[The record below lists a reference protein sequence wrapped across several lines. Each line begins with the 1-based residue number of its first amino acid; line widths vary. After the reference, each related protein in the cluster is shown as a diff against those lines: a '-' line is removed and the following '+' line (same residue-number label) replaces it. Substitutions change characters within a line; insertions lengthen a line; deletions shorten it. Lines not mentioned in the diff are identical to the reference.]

1 MTTRVAPDAGA
12 PAPSAA
18 PSAAPTQRRVDVAS
32 PDAGDRRAH
41 DHPGTAPS
49 WADAALLAVVVL
61 LSTTPY
67 LAGMG
72 FYSDDWDFL
81 SQFALRGDQSL
92 RGVLHNV
99 AGNRPAQ
106 SAYLYL
112 LYWAFGL
119 QPLGHHLVNAG
130 VLALTVVLLYLVLR
144 ELRQPR
150 LFALAAAAV
159 YGLLP
164 HYSADRFWYVAFQ
177 APLSIALYLTSL
189 YADLRARRGRPLPWK
204 ALAVASLVVSVLLY
218 EVAVPLFLL
227 NAVIVWREGRRA
239 RVGGRDATRSWLEPL
254 ATIAALALVVAYK
267 AANTTRIGN
276 RGGWAAHF
284 RDIARRAVD
293 PQHSWLL
300 DYGFNV
306 RSALTVNFGHHGVL
320 LPREAWRALTRHA
333 APSVA
338 IVAAAI
344 GALLFWYLRRLP
356 ALDWTRRRL
365 LAAVA
370 AGAALF
376 WLGYSI
382 FLTNF
387 NVTYSPTGFANRTAI
402 AAALGVALVYAG
414 GAGLAASL
422 LPARLR
428 HAGFC
433 AAIALLCAAGSAVVG
448 AVGGYWQAAFATQRA
463 VVADIA
469 RALPS
474 PPAPGSALL
483 LDGVCSYHGPAPI
496 FESSWDLA
504 GALAL
509 QYRRRGV
516 RADVVS
522 HLTRI
527 DDDSLRL
534 WHYGASHAYPYS
546 PRTLVY
552 RLGSG
557 EAVPLSSAAAAR
569 AYFDRVNPDRTSGC
583 PWFVTGHGTSIL

>member
-1 MTTRVAPDAGA
+1 MTAPDDGDDRTHVGPGA
-12 PAPSAA
+12 CGP
-18 PSAAPTQRRVDVAS
+18 
-32 PDAGDRRAH
+32 
-41 DHPGTAPS
+41 
-49 WADAALLAVVVL
+49 WADAALLTGVVL
-61 LSTTPY
+61 LSAAPY
-67 LAGMG
+67 VTGMG
-72 FYSDDWDFL
+72 FYSDDWHFL
-81 SQFALRGDQSL
+81 SQFALRADQSL
-92 RGVLHNV
+92 RDILRELT
-99 AGNRPAQ
+99 GNRPAQ
-106 SAYLYL
+106 GAYLYL

-119 QPLGHHLVNAG
+119 RPLGHHLVNAG
-130 VLALTVVLLYLVLR
+130 VLALTVVLLYVVLR

-177 APLSIALYLTSL
+177 APLSVALYLTSL
-189 YADLRARRGRPLPWK
+189 YADLRAQRGRALPWK
-204 ALAVASLVVSVLLY
+204 ALALTSLVLSVLLY
-218 EVAVPLFLL
+218 EVAIPLFLL
-227 NAVIVWREGRRA
+227 NAALVWRMHRRA
-239 RVGGRDATRSWLEPL
+239 AAERRPAARAWLAPL
-254 ATIAALALVVAYK
+254 GTVAALGLVVAYK

-276 RGGWAAHF
+276 RDGWAAHF
-284 RDIARRAVD
+284 RHIAGRAVD
-293 PQHSWLL
+293 PHHSWLL

-333 APSVA
+333 SPAVA
-338 IVAAAI
+338 VAAAAI
-344 GALLFWYLRRLP
+344 GALVFWYLRRQA
-356 ALDWTRRRL
+356 ALDWSRGRM

-370 AGAALF
+370 AGAAVF
-376 WLGYSI
+376 WLGYAI

-387 NVTYSPTGFANRTAI
+387 NVAYSPTGFANRTAI

-422 LPARLR
+422 LPPRLR
-428 HAGFC
+428 HTGFC

-448 AVGGYWQAAFATQRA
+448 AVGGYWQEAFATQHA

-474 PPAPGSALL
+474 PPPPGSTLL
-483 LDGVCSYHGPAPI
+483 LDGVCSYHGPAVV

-504 GALAL
+504 GALSL
-509 QYRRRGV
+509 QYQRRDV

-522 HLTRI
+522 HLTRV

-546 PRTLVY
+546 PHTLVY
-552 RLGSG
+552 RIGSG
-557 EAVPLSSAAAAR
+557 RALPLPSAAAAR
-569 AYFDRVNPDRTSGC
+569 AYFDRVNPDHTSGC